1 MLLCDSCYKIYDE
14 HKCALKE
21 SYIVCI
27 ECYKY
32 YDIRLIPII
41 YDIYD
46 NMIPIIYDKH
56 DNMIPLYHIN
66 KDPNF
71 IEHAELLIHFS
82 KKIIK

>member
-41 YDIYD
+41 YD
-46 NMIPIIYDKH
+46 KH
-56 DNMIPLYHIN
+56 NNMIPLYHIN

-71 IEHAELLIHFS
+71 IKHAELLIHFS
-82 KKIIK
+82 KKIIN